1 MIHSRLKLSAAL
13 LALGMLPFGA
23 QALTATA
30 PLNVTATTVQP
41 AVVVTVASAL
51 AFGTVQDT
59 LTATAQS
66 TFTVNTTTG
75 WPYSISLDG
84 GVNYNAGAAQSF
96 MKDGGGLNPRQY
108 VIYQD
113 AARLNVWGPAGTN
126 MTGLT
131 GTGLAQ
137 TYTLYGSLLAAAGT
151 TGAVSDIVTITVT
164 Y

>member
-1 MIHSRLKLSAAL
+1 MKFSRLALAAAL
-13 LALGMLPFGA
+13 LNMLPLTA
-23 QALTATA
+23 QALTSTA

-41 AVVVTVASAL
+41 AAVVTVASAL

-66 TFTVNTTTG
+66 TFTVTTTNG
-75 WPYSISLDG
+75 WPYSIALDG
-84 GVNYNAGAAQSF
+84 GVNYNAGTAQSF

-151 TGAVSDIVTITVT
+151 VGAVSDVVTITVT